1 MPAISYRNLRETI
14 IIIIFILLS
23 HLSFAAVSYNV
34 LKEEARFYREKG
46 YEVQRSGDLDTAMGY
61 YQKAVELDPL
71 YAAAYNDLGVVYDIK
86 GLKDRAEKCYLKTIN
101 LDPNYQS
108 VYFNLANLYE
118 EKGNFRKA
126 ADYWKKRIKIGDPN
140 DPWTQKA
147 KQRLANIGILCPD
160 IADQLKYEETRKLM
174 KDVSQKKDYLA
185 ATTPEAVTEE
195 KEKKEKA
202 KRLFLSAQ
210 ANYSKGNFAAALK
223 YAATAQCFDPSN
235 SEIEKFVDKVRGKI
249 SAYSQ

>member
-1 MPAISYRNLRETI
+1 MPAISHRNLRKTI
-14 IIIIFILLS
+14 IIIIFMLLP
-23 HLSFAAVSYNV
+23 HLSFAAVRDNI
-34 LKEEARFYREKG
+34 LKEEARFYRGKG
-46 YEVQRSGDLDTAMGY
+46 YEAQRGGDLDTAMVY
-61 YQKAVELDPL
+61 YQKAVELDPF
-71 YAAAYNDLGVVYDIK
+71 YAAAYNDLGVIYDIR
-86 GLKDRAEKCYLKTIN
+86 GFKDRAEERYLKSIN
-101 LDPNYQS
+101 IDPNYQS
-108 VYFNLANLYE
+108 AYFNLANLYE
-118 EKGNFRKA
+118 EKGDFRKA

-147 KQRLANIGILCPD
+147 KQRLENIGILWPD
-160 IADQLKYEETRKLM
+160 IAGQLKYEETVDLRKS
-174 KDVSQKKDYLA
+174 VSQKKDYLA
-185 ATTPEAVTEE
+185 STTPEVIAEE
-195 KEKKEKA
+195 KEKKKKA

>member
-1 MPAISYRNLRETI
+1 MPTISHRNLRKTI

-46 YEVQRSGDLDTAMGY
+46 YEVQRSGDLDTAMVY

-86 GLKDRAEKCYLKTIN
+86 GLKDRAEECYLKSIN
-101 LDPNYQS
+101 IDPNYQS
-108 VYFNLANLYE
+108 AYFNLADLYE
-118 EKGNFRKA
+118 EKGDFRKA
-126 ADYWKKRIKIGDPN
+126 ADYWKKRIKIGDAN
-140 DPWTQKA
+140 DPWTKKA
-147 KQRLANIGILCPD
+147 KLRLQNIGIICPD
-160 IADQLKYEETRKLM
+160 IAAEVKQEETQELM
-174 KDVSQKKDYLA
+174 KSISQGKDYQA
-185 ATTPEAVTEE
+185 AKTPEKVAEQ
-195 KEKKEKA
+195 KENAGTA

-210 ANYSKGNFAAALK
+210 ANYSKGNYAAALK
-223 YAATAQCFDPSN
+223 EAATAQHYDPSN
-235 SEIEKFVDKVRGKI
+235 SDIDRLIDRIRGKL